1 MGNIGPHCLIQH
13 AGDDRAVGYC
23 ADYFLNYYAY
33 FGIYFLAL
41 GYFMGGGARA
51 IYTHGKAKS
60 KHPWGFV
67 ILAALFLYSPVL
79 LLSFPS
85 AVKNVD
91 KKNKKTC

>member
-1 MGNIGPHCLIQH
+1 MIGLSDTAPIIFLIIMPIL
-13 AGDDRAVGYC
+13 A
-23 ADYFLNYYAY
+23 FIL
-33 FGIYFLAL
+33 LAL
-41 GYFMGGGARA
+41 GYFMGGGTRA

-79 LLSFPS
+79 LLSLPS

>member
-1 MGNIGPHCLIQH
+1 MIGLSDTAPIIFLIIMPIL
-13 AGDDRAVGYC
+13 A
-23 ADYFLNYYAY
+23 FIL
-33 FGIYFLAL
+33 LAL

-79 LLSFPS
+79 LLSLPIEVFS
-85 AVKNVD
+85 LSMTN
-91 KKNKKTC
+91 